1 MIIELCDKI
10 MVLVFIVHL
19 MTVTVTHTH
28 THTCTHTYPY
38 THANNFVEQL
48 FAIEVI
54 LLIFTEFDYAIRD
67 QNCKK

>member
-1 MIIELCDKI
+1 

-19 MTVTVTHTH
+19 MAVTATHTH
-28 THTCTHTYPY
+28 THTHTHTRMHTHTYPY
-38 THANNFVEQL
+38 TPTNNFVEQL

-67 QNCKK
+67 QNRKK